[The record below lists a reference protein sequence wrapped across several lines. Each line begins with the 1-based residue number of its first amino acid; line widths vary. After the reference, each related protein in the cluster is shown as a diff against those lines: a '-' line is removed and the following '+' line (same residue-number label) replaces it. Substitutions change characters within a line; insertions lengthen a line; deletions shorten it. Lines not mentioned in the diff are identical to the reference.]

1 MAHSGQDIDIEQG
14 NTEHSADTKGA
25 NRRSPSHRNIDK
37 NLAQPLMSSSGSDP
51 FYAFRDALKDAVN
64 KLELSREKWRNLLEN
79 TNTAES
85 TAFQTTHSELLNSV
99 KQVEQD
105 IRNIKKTV
113 KHVERNRN
121 QFPHIDDAELSSRKE
136 FISQTE
142 KTVQEIKDE
151 INSRKTKGK
160 MHSDER
166 KILQSKPGS
175 SGAGEENMNKYQ
187 KANQDFVQESKQQQQ
202 QLIQQQ
208 DQHLDQ
214 MDRTLTTI
222 DQMAKNINSELEEQ
236 GRCLFLTSE

>member
-166 KILQSKPGS
+166 KVRATPLSPKVPCPHRCCSFTDITIETGQLWSRGGEHEQISKS
-175 SGAGEENMNKYQ
+175 
-187 KANQDFVQESKQQQQ
+187 ES
-202 QLIQQQ
+202 
-208 DQHLDQ
+208 
-214 MDRTLTTI
+214 RFCPR
-222 DQMAKNINSELEEQ
+222 E
-236 GRCLFLTSE
+236 